1 MTALET
7 EPKGSCLEAQDD
19 SMQDHKAK
27 VRSELYR
34 LLLDEEAG
42 VACNL
47 IPRMLAD
54 PESLT
59 PEIRWCIFYLVRGM
73 GCLAGRNG
81 LLGDGTI
88 LDTVVEDFETVRL
101 QKERLDWLWYEVI
114 REDDDH
120 WLNRYESTDVGYSL
134 NELRWLNDLL
144 GKLWTVERERLA
156 LEEPPLPPLALREK
170 RRLRAEASRLAEAQ
184 LGNQ

>member
-1 MTALET
+1 
-7 EPKGSCLEAQDD
+7 
-19 SMQDHKAK
+19 MQDPKAK

-59 PEIRWCIFYLVRGM
+59 PEIRWCIFYLVRGI

-88 LDTVVEDFETVRL
+88 LDTVVKDFETVRL
-101 QKERLDWLWYEVI
+101 AKERLDWLWYEVI
-114 REDDDH
+114 RDEDDH
-120 WLNRYESTDVGYSL
+120 WLHRYESTDVRYCL
-134 NELRWLNDLL
+134 KELRWLNDLL
-144 GKLWTVERERLA
+144 GKLWIVERERLE

-170 RRLRAEASRLAEAQ
+170 RRLHAEASRLAEAQ
-184 LGNQ
+184 